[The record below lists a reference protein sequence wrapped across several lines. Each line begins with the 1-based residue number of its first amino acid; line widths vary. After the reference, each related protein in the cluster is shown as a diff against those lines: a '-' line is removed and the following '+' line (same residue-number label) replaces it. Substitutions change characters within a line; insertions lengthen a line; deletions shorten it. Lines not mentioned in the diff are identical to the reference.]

1 MTNNLSTSMLGLIR
15 MGQMGQ
21 VPRYN
26 SSNAN
31 TILPMSPVNATLP
44 NEKATSVLKSD
55 TASTNDSNTI
65 TLLIKLIVLLLGKN
79 NTSSSSTLPL
89 ASNEVK
95 PNDISNLPP
104 ALEQVKPA
112 EISND
117 KVIFKG
123 NTTIFKNPTSP
134 KDLQQ
139 LQGKINEDINGKYLP
154 PRTDEQAKQFTDWQ
168 TRFDSKVNVNTGSVI
183 DKILA
188 PNGKTGPEERLSAL
202 YAADTLGNA
211 NGEVTVSEFNAFIEK
226 LQSEDKSSK
235 QTLKSI
241 FDQTHQALNQN
252 DWLGKVNEAHAT
264 GNPKILG

>member
-1 MTNNLSTSMLGLIR
+1 MGNGLNTSMLGLIG
-15 MGQMGQ
+15 MGQMRQ
-21 VPRYN
+21 VPQYN
-26 SSNAN
+26 SPNSNG
-31 TILPMSPVNATLP
+31 ILPTTPVKTTPP
-44 NEKATSVLKSD
+44 NEKASSALKSG
-55 TASTNDSNTI
+55 TASNIDSNAI

-79 NTSSSSTLPL
+79 NTSPSPALPL
-89 ASNEVK
+89 
-95 PNDISNLPP
+95 DP
-104 ALEQVKPA
+104 AQVKPV

-139 LQGKINEDINGKYLP
+139 LQGKINEDLNGKYLP
-154 PRTDEQAKQFTDWQ
+154 RRTDEQAKQFTDWQ

-202 YAADTLGNA
+202 YAADILGNA
-211 NGEVTVSEFNAFIEK
+211 DGEVTVSEFNAFIEK

-235 QTLKSI
+235 QTLKGI

-252 DWLGKVNEAHAT
+252 DWLRKVNEAHAT

>member
-1 MTNNLSTSMLGLIR
+1 MPNNLSTSMLGLIR

-44 NEKATSVLKSD
+44 NEKATSALKSD

-65 TLLIKLIVLLLGKN
+65 TLLIKLIVLLLAKN
-79 NTSSSSTLPL
+79 D
-89 ASNEVK
+89 AS
-95 PNDISNLPP
+95 PSP
-104 ALEQVKPA
+104 AFIAPEFPAPEQVKPA

-123 NTTIFKNPTSP
+123 NTTIFQSLRSP
-134 KDLQQ
+134 EDVQQ
-139 LQGKINEDINGKYLP
+139 LPGKINEDLNGKYLP
-154 PRTDEQAKQFTDWQ
+154 RRTDEQAKQFTDWQ

-202 YAADTLGNA
+202 YAADILGNA

-226 LQSEDKSSK
+226 LQSKDESSK
-235 QTLKSI
+235 QTLKGI

-252 DWLGKVNEAHAT
+252 DWLRKVNEAQAT
-264 GNPKILG
+264 GNFKILG